1 MWCQAFCQLSRVPS
15 PRYNY
20 RKVNEWILESS
31 LGFLG
36 WAASVRKQSSQTDTW
51 RTTVSHV
58 NLEAQGWPYSACP
71 SERQYACLPHRGI
84 NPLFSQ
90 GSQDTVQKVPVGSV
104 SQRHSFLTHGV
115 RRWSS
120 TTCRLW
126 AKAWGGSFPRIEEST
141 RLGVNPAKDSLQAT
155 PPGPRPGTQACR
167 KSGAIGK
174 PRAPPLGQPP
184 DN

>member
-1 MWCQAFCQLSRVPS
+1 MFCFVFSKFFRRLDPRPCVWCQAFCQLSRVPS
-15 PRYNY
+15 PRHNY

-36 WAASVRKQSSQTDTW
+36 WAASVRKQSSQTDTG

-58 NLEAQGWPYSACP
+58 NLEAQGWPHSACP

-104 SQRHSFLTHGV
+104 SQRHSFLRHGV

-120 TTCRLW
+120 KL
-126 AKAWGGSFPRIEEST
+126 AGSGRKPEEEVS
-141 RLGVNPAKDSLQAT
+141 
-155 PPGPRPGTQACR
+155 PGLR
-167 KSGAIGK
+167 
-174 PRAPPLGQPP
+174 RAHGSE
-184 DN
+184 